1 MSEPIKHHYVPQ
13 CYLKRFS
20 SDNKVVVFFD
30 KQIKEY
36 GSQDIREFCQ
46 INNLYKLSQSEP
58 YYIETIFFAHDIED
72 KLGKILSFF
81 DKLDF
86 NMPHINYDNHQRFN
100 LSKQIFIQY
109 IRTPK
114 YRDSKSKNEL
124 NAFYSK
130 ITQLLKIHFNFEV
143 DEIEFKPDNI
153 AEYHKN
159 ILLEDN
165 TDIITNISG
174 AYWELIYSPE
184 RKFYTSD
191 NPITIMPRNDMP
203 VTYCDAINYFSDIYY
218 PLNPKLVLHIK
229 AQEALSSKVVGIRHA
244 NDKDVTEVNNLI
256 SQKATQYIIK
266 SNEYK

>member
-1 MSEPIKHHYVPQ
+1 M
-13 CYLKRFS
+13 
-20 SDNKVVVFFD
+20 
-30 KQIKEY
+30 
-36 GSQDIREFCQ
+36 
-46 INNLYKLSQSEP
+46 
-58 YYIETIFFAHDIED
+58 
-72 KLGKILSFF
+72 
-81 DKLDF
+81 
-86 NMPHINYDNHQRFN
+86 
-100 LSKQIFIQY
+100 SKQIFIQY